1 MEHKKINGVGGEVH
15 YWISRPEAT
24 PKGAIV
30 FTHGLTANHT
40 MYEKQVEYFKNE
52 YIIITW
58 DVPMHGLS
66 IPYNN
71 FSYENT
77 AIDLNAI
84 LIQEDVDKVI
94 LVGMSMGGYPSQMF
108 AYLYPEKTQCIIGID
123 TTPFGTEYYSKS
135 DLFWL
140 SKVKPMLKLFTDRL
154 LRESMAKS
162 ISATEYSYNKMKEIL
177 APVPKEQIVEQMD
190 IAYGKFQKKTEILI

>member
-58 DVPMHGLS
+58 DVPSMPCLYLIIIFHMK
-66 IPYNN
+66 
-71 FSYENT
+71 
-77 AIDLNAI
+77 I
-84 LIQEDVDKVI
+84 LQ
-94 LVGMSMGGYPSQMF
+94 
-108 AYLYPEKTQCIIGID
+108 
-123 TTPFGTEYYSKS
+123 
-135 DLFWL
+135 
-140 SKVKPMLKLFTDRL
+140 
-154 LRESMAKS
+154 
-162 ISATEYSYNKMKEIL
+162 
-177 APVPKEQIVEQMD
+177 
-190 IAYGKFQKKTEILI
+190 